1 MIEERKPG
9 VLVQDVEKKICLR
22 TFRQDDAND
31 LLRGWK
37 DLAVQRSFREGA
49 QNEQDLED
57 ARAYIHFAR
66 GQGETMRDL
75 VIESSGRFAGAL
87 SWRGQKDVFAGNTE
101 LSYWL
106 LPEMRGKGLATVALQ
121 LSVDFL
127 FFHKKCRCIWAL
139 TDETN
144 MPSQRTLKAA
154 GFEREAIIQ
163 QLLLIEGTVLD
174 GILFGMRYDQ
184 WNERKTCEHPKKSK
198 NSQE

>member
-1 MIEERKPG
+1 MSEERKPG
-9 VLVQDVEKKICLR
+9 ILIQEDEKKICLR

-37 DLAVQRSFREGA
+37 DPAVQRSFREGT

-75 VIESSGRFAGAL
+75 VIESSGKFAGTL
-87 SWRGQKDVFAGNTE
+87 SWRSQKDVFSGNME

-127 FFHKKCRCIWAL
+127 FSHKKCRRIWAL

-144 MPSQRTLKAA
+144 TPSQCTLKAV
-154 GFEREAIIQ
+154 GFVQEAIIQ
-163 QLLLIEGTVLD
+163 QLLLIEDAVLD
-174 GILFGMRYDQ
+174 GILFSMCYDQ
-184 WNERKTCEHPKKSK
+184 WDDRKTYEMPAKK
-198 NSQE
+198 